1 MLDHQILKISDPH
14 RGQGEVL
21 RCAEEL
27 KKTLHWAIPS
37 GDLSRDTTVGPM
49 QRKGFSQIKRSSK
62 RVRVRCGSI
71 PLITMIDAARRT
83 YHTSQESIQKMM
95 GNKSQE
101 SLQRSPFLRQ
111 CLGCRSIVSALT
123 WVVLAGTCFAQE
135 FFDDVAPA
143 FLQKHCIRCHGTEAQ
158 EGEFRLDK
166 LPRDFDAPLTAE
178 LWSEVIGRIN
188 AGEMP
193 PQDEPQPSQD
203 SISQFVS
210 KVDSLLKSGRA
221 ARMAARSAVAHYRL
235 SRKEYQNTVY
245 DLLGVRYDPAKPGE
259 LNEDTLWHGYERIGS
274 QLSLSPSH
282 VDRYYRAAD
291 TVLERAFP
299 AASSE
304 SRKIQKTAADLRYGG
319 GKSQQEALERFGI
332 KRPLRYLLFPGRV
345 QPALSS
351 NWFGRTGPEHS
362 GLYKLRLQASGI
374 RPPGGQPAHL
384 SIGKQTSE
392 ETVEGVI
399 EFDITASEDSPQVYE
414 FEVFLE
420 MPTQLHF
427 AVVATD
433 VVDRR
438 GGAAF
443 RNALA
448 SRSGYIFTHSSES
461 LLLNPNAPQMFDG
474 EGNGI
479 FSTVIL
485 DWIEWEG
492 PLVTEAEKSQRDGV
506 MPADDAT
513 LDVVAEHLERF
524 AERAWRRPL
533 EKEEL
538 KDYLET
544 YQVEREAGEKA
555 AAAYRIALQS
565 ILTSRN
571 FIYLVDGEP
580 EARERLNNWE
590 LASRLSY
597 FLWSSMPD
605 DDLFTAATNDDLNG
619 KDFSKEVDRML
630 TDDRI
635 NRFIDDFSRQWLQLH
650 RVGMFP
656 PDKKLYA
663 TYDDWLETSMRQEP
677 VEYFREMLTKNL
689 PVDSFLDSN
698 WTMANARLCDFY
710 GLPEPKTGG
719 FERVSLRP
727 EDHRGGLLTM
737 GAVLGLTSDGTRHRP
752 VHRGVW
758 LSEAIFNRTPPAP
771 PANVDPIEPIPPKGT
786 KITIRQRMEAH
797 ATNASCAACHQNID
811 PLGLAFDQYDAIGQ
825 WRTRERIPTGVGEDP
840 LVDASGVMPDGR
852 PFTGSV
858 EFKQLL
864 LEDRDKVARAFIEH
878 LCTYAL
884 RRVLTVD
891 DGDDLRSIQEE
902 AKKNQYR
909 VKDIVR
915 AVAVS
920 ELMRK
925 R

>member
-1 MLDHQILKISDPH
+1 MPNSPRQYLYRNLLQTPGLSSWRLSVKSCLISFAFVSMAVSASAAEPFEAFLEKH
-14 RGQGEVL
+14 CV
-21 RCAEEL
+21 RCHGPQKEE
-27 KKTLHWAIPS
+27 
-37 GDLSRDTTVGPM
+37 GDIRIDQLSRDF
-49 QRKGFSQIKRSSK
+49 K
-62 RVRVRCGSI
+62 
-71 PLITMIDAARRT
+71 
-83 YHTSQESIQKMM
+83 
-95 GNKSQE
+95 
-101 SLQRSPFLRQ
+101 
-111 CLGCRSIVSALT
+111 
-123 WVVLAGTCFAQE
+123 AGVDTHHWA
-135 FFDDVAPA
+135 
-143 FLQKHCIRCHGTEAQ
+143 EA
-158 EGEFRLDK
+158 LDK
-166 LPRDFDAPLTAE
+166 LN
-178 LWSEVIGRIN
+178 S
-188 AGEMP
+188 GEMP
-193 PQDEPQPSQD
+193 PEDEPQPTQD
-203 SISQFVS
+203 EIATFVT
-210 KVDSLLKSGRA
+210 KLDSLLKEGRA
-221 ARMAARSAVAHYRL
+221 ARMAARPAVSHYRL

-259 LNEDTLWHGYERIGS
+259 LNEDTLWHGYERIGA

-291 TVLERAFP
+291 IVLDRAFP
-299 AASSE
+299 STTSE
-304 SRKIQKTAADLRYGG
+304 ARKVRRTAAELRYSG
-319 GKSQQEALERFGI
+319 GKKQQEALDRFGI

-351 NWFGRTGPEHS
+351 NWFGKTGPEHS

-384 SIGKQTSE
+384 SIGMKTSE
-392 ETVEGVI
+392 ETVDGLI

-448 SRSGYIFTHSSES
+448 SRGGYIFTHSSET

-492 PLVTEAEKSQRDGV
+492 PLVSKAEKSRRANV
-506 MPADDAT
+506 LPPDDAT
-513 LDVVAEHLERF
+513 DEVVAEHLQRFTERV
-524 AERAWRRPL
+524 WRRPVK
-533 EKEEL
+533 KEEL
-538 KDYLET
+538 KDYLES
-544 YQVEREAGEKA
+544 YRAEREAGEKLA
-555 AAAYRIALQS
+555 DAYRIMLQS
-565 ILTSRN
+565 VLTSRN
-571 FIYLVDGEP
+571 FIYLVEGEP
-580 EARERLNNWE
+580 EAREGLTDWE

-605 DDLFTAATNDDLNG
+605 DALFSASRSGNLNSEG
-619 KDFSKEVDRML
+619 LKKEVDRML

-656 PDKKLYA
+656 PDKKLYP
-663 TYDDWLETSMRQEP
+663 TYDDWLETSMREEP
-677 VEYFREMLTKNL
+677 VEYFREMLAKNL
-689 PVDSFLDSN
+689 PIAAFLDSD
-698 WTMANARLCDFY
+698 WTIANARLCDFY
-710 GLPEPKTGG
+710 GLPEPKKDG
-719 FERVSLRP
+719 FQRVSLKS

-758 LSEAIFNRTPPAP
+758 VSEAIFNRTPPSP
-771 PANVDPIEPIPPKGT
+771 PANVDPIEPIPPQGN
-786 KITIRQRMEAH
+786 KITIRQRIEAH
-797 ATNASCAACHQNID
+797 AKHTSCAACHRNID
-811 PLGLAFDQYDAIGQ
+811 PLGLAFDQYDAVGQ
-825 WRTRERIPTGVGEDP
+825 WRTREHVPTGKGEDP

-852 PFTGSV
+852 PFTDSD
-858 EFKQLL
+858 EFKHLL
-864 LEDRDKVARAFIEH
+864 FEDRDKVAQAFIEH
-878 LCTYAL
+878 LCIYAL

-891 DGDDLRSIQEE
+891 DRDGVEAILDE
-902 AKKNQYR
+902 AKQHQYGVR
-909 VKDIVR
+909 DIVR
-915 AVAVS
+915 AVALS
-920 ELMRK
+920 ELIGK

>member
-1 MLDHQILKISDPH
+1 MFNSPLQSLGRAVRHHVRDGRLRFRELPAILFAFVVLLMVHVETESVFAAESL
-14 RGQGEVL
+14 EVF
-21 RCAEEL
+21 L
-27 KKTLHWAIPS
+27 KKHCIACHGS
-37 GDLSRDTTVGPM
+37 DEEKGDIRLDLLSRDF
-49 QRKGFSQIKRSSK
+49 K
-62 RVRVRCGSI
+62 
-71 PLITMIDAARRT
+71 
-83 YHTSQESIQKMM
+83 
-95 GNKSQE
+95 
-101 SLQRSPFLRQ
+101 
-111 CLGCRSIVSALT
+111 
-123 WVVLAGTCFAQE
+123 AGLDSHHWA
-135 FFDDVAPA
+135 
-143 FLQKHCIRCHGTEAQ
+143 EA
-158 EGEFRLDK
+158 LDK
-166 LPRDFDAPLTAE
+166 LN
-178 LWSEVIGRIN
+178 S
-188 AGEMP
+188 GEMP
-193 PQDEPQPSQD
+193 PEDEPQPTQD
-203 SISQFVS
+203 EIAAFVTTL
-210 KVDSLLKSGRA
+210 DSLLKEGRA
-221 ARMAARSAVAHYRL
+221 ARMAARPAVSHYRL

-259 LNEDTLWHGYERIGS
+259 LNEDTLWHGYERIGA
-274 QLSLSPSH
+274 QLALSPSH

-291 TVLERAFP
+291 IVLDRAFP

-304 SRKIQKTAADLRYGG
+304 ARKIRKTAADLRYGG
-319 GKSQQEALERFGI
+319 GKSQQEALDRFGI

-345 QPALSS
+345 QSALSS
-351 NWFGRTGPEHS
+351 NWLGRTGPEHS

-384 SIGKQTSE
+384 SIGKKTSE
-392 ETVEGVI
+392 ETVDGLI
-399 EFDITASEDSPQVYE
+399 EFDITASEDSPQIYE

-448 SRSGYIFTHSSES
+448 SRGGYIFTHSSET

-474 EGNGI
+474 QGNGI

-492 PLVTEAEKSQRDGV
+492 PLVTEAEKSQREGV
-506 MPADDAT
+506 LPSDDAT
-513 LDVVAEHLERF
+513 PELVAEHLGRF
-524 AERAWRRPL
+524 AERAWRRPV
-533 EKEEL
+533 KQAEL

-544 YQVEREAGEKA
+544 YRVERESGEKA

-571 FIYLVDGEP
+571 FIYLVEGDP
-580 EARERLNNWE
+580 DARERLTDWE

-605 DDLFTAATNDDLNG
+605 NALFTAATSGDLDG
-619 KDFSKEVDRML
+619 EGLKKEVDRMM

-663 TYDDWLETSMRQEP
+663 AYDDWLETSMRQEP
-677 VEYFREMLTKNL
+677 VEYFREVLIENL
-689 PVDSFLDSN
+689 PIDRFLASD

-710 GLPEPKTGG
+710 GLSEPKTGG
-719 FERVSLRP
+719 FERVSLKP

-786 KITIRQRMEAH
+786 KITIRQRIEAH
-797 ATNASCAACHQNID
+797 AANASCAACHRNID

-825 WRTRERIPTGVGEDP
+825 WRTREQVATGVGEDP
-840 LVDASGVMPDGR
+840 LVDASGVMPNGR

-891 DGDDLRSIQEE
+891 DRDDLKSIQEE

-915 AVAVS
+915 AVALS
-920 ELMRK
+920 DLIRK

>member
-1 MLDHQILKISDPH
+1 MHYPP
-14 RGQGEVL
+14 RGFLAKSTTCFVAFVFMAASASA
-21 RCAEEL
+21 AEPFEGFL
-27 KKTLHWAIPS
+27 KKHCVRCHGAQKEE
-37 GDLSRDTTVGPM
+37 GDIRIDRLSRDF
-49 QRKGFSQIKRSSK
+49 K
-62 RVRVRCGSI
+62 
-71 PLITMIDAARRT
+71 
-83 YHTSQESIQKMM
+83 
-95 GNKSQE
+95 
-101 SLQRSPFLRQ
+101 
-111 CLGCRSIVSALT
+111 
-123 WVVLAGTCFAQE
+123 AGLDSHHWA
-135 FFDDVAPA
+135 
-143 FLQKHCIRCHGTEAQ
+143 EA
-158 EGEFRLDK
+158 LDK
-166 LPRDFDAPLTAE
+166 LN
-178 LWSEVIGRIN
+178 S
-188 AGEMP
+188 GEMP
-193 PQDEPQPSQD
+193 PEDEPQPTQD
-203 SISQFVS
+203 EIAAFVT
-210 KVDSLLKSGRA
+210 KLDSLLKEGRA
-221 ARMAARSAVAHYRL
+221 ARMAARPSVSHYRL

-259 LNEDTLWHGYERIGS
+259 LNEDTLWHGYERIGA

-291 TVLERAFP
+291 IVLDRAFP
-299 AASSE
+299 ATYSE
-304 SRKIQKTAADLRYGG
+304 ARKVRKTAAELRYGG
-319 GKSQQEALERFGI
+319 GKSQQEALDRFGI
-332 KRPLRYLLFPGRV
+332 KRPLRYLLFPGRTGT
-345 QPALSS
+345 ALSS

-392 ETVEGVI
+392 ETVDGLI
-399 EFDITASEDSPQVYE
+399 EFDITAPEDSSQVYE

-420 MPTQLHF
+420 MPTGLNF
-427 AVVATD
+427 CVVATD

-448 SRSGYIFTHSSES
+448 SRGGYIFTHSSET

-479 FSTVIL
+479 FSTVLL

-492 PLVTEAEKSQRDGV
+492 PLVTEAEKSRRDGV
-506 MPADDAT
+506 LPPADAT
-513 LDVVAEHLERF
+513 PEVVAEHLQRF
-524 AERAWRRPL
+524 AERAWRRPVM
-533 EKEEL
+533 KEEL

-544 YQVEREAGEKA
+544 YRVEHEAGEKPSD
-555 AAAYRIALQS
+555 AYRITLQS
-565 ILTSRN
+565 VLTSRN
-571 FIYLVDGEP
+571 FIYLVEGEP
-580 EARERLNNWE
+580 DARERLTDAE

-605 DDLFTAATNDDLNG
+605 DALFTAGRGEALNSEG
-619 KDFSKEVDRML
+619 LKKEVDRML
-630 TDDRI
+630 TDSRI

-656 PDKKLYA
+656 PDKKLYPA
-663 TYDDWLETSMRQEP
+663 YDDWLETSMRAEP
-677 VEYFREMLTKNL
+677 VEYFREMLAKNL
-689 PVDSFLDSN
+689 PIEGFLDSG

-710 GLPEPKTGG
+710 GLPEPKKDG
-719 FERVSLRP
+719 FQRVSLKP

-758 LSEAIFNRTPPAP
+758 VSEAIFNRTPPSP

-786 KITIRQRMEAH
+786 KITIRQRIEAH
-797 ATNASCAACHQNID
+797 AKNASCAACHRNID

-825 WRTRERIPTGVGEDP
+825 RRTRERVPTGVGEDP
-840 LVDASGVMPDGR
+840 MVDASGVMPDGR
-852 PFTGSV
+852 PFSDSV
-858 EFKQLL
+858 EFKRLL
-864 LEDRDKVARAFIEH
+864 LEDRDKAARAFIEH

-891 DGDDLRSIQEE
+891 DRDDLKLIEEE

-915 AVAVS
+915 AVALS
-920 ELMRK
+920 DLMRK